1 MDKKTTYII
10 VAIVFTCIIAAGA
23 YLLVKIAPDFSAA
36 SSNGNSTTG
45 TGTTGTVVTTD
56 KNNKPTYR
64 PDDKGE
70 WHWSSSLKSWVWEYD
85 DDDDEE

>member
-36 SSNGNSTTG
+36 SSNDDSKTGN
-45 TGTTGTVVTTD
+45 VVTTD
-56 KNNKPTYR
+56 KNNKPSFK

-70 WHWSSSLKSWVWEYD
+70 WRWSSSLKSWVWEYD